1 MFVLNMLFRS
11 VCIKEMWSESLHTLP
26 SHWTCTVLKCE
37 QNCIQVSVP
46 WKAAWNWHTQQTQC
60 PATLCSTN
68 SPIWHKCLYNG
79 RGNMKWT
86 HTANQ
91 TSTHSLQH
99 KLTNMVQV
107 SVQRKRQHEMDTHT
121 KPNIHPLSA
130 AQTRQNGTNVCTMGS
145 NTKLDTHSKSK
156 HPPTLCSTNSLIW
169 RSQGPS
175 WWVSPDQWHPV
186 NDWCAPSPPAC
197 QPCHTAGDT
206 IIHVIQHNT
215 VHVCVPPLPEGQ
227 SCHTHTSTKTSH
239 FIQPVSVQYR

>member
-1 MFVLNMLFRS
+1 MFVLKMLFRS

-99 KLTNMVQV
+99 KLTDIAQM
-107 SVQRKRQHEMDTHT
+107 SVPWEVTRNLTHT
-121 KPNIHPLSA
+121 ANQNIHPLSA
-130 AQTRQNGTNVCTMGS
+130 AQTHWYGEVKGP
-145 NTKLDTHSKSK
+145 LDEFLLISDTQWTTDAHLLLL
-156 HPPTLCSTNSLIW
+156 HVSL
-169 RSQGPS
+169 
-175 WWVSPDQWHPV
+175 
-186 NDWCAPSPPAC
+186 
-197 QPCHTAGDT
+197 
-206 IIHVIQHNT
+206 VIQLGT
-215 VHVCVPPLPEGQ
+215 Q
-227 SCHTHTSTKTSH
+227 S
-239 FIQPVSVQYR
+239 YM

>member
-1 MFVLNMLFRS
+1 MFVLKMLFRS

-46 WKAAWNWHTQQTQC
+46 WKAAWNWQTQQTQC

-107 SVQRKRQHEMDTHT
+107 SVQRKRQHEMDTHS

-130 AQTRQNGTNVCTMGS
+130 AQTHQNGTNVCTMGS
-145 NTKLDTHSKSK
+145 NTKLT
-156 HPPTLCSTNSLIW
+156 
-169 RSQGPS
+169 
-175 WWVSPDQWHPV
+175 
-186 NDWCAPSPPAC
+186 
-197 QPCHTAGDT
+197 HTANQNIHPLSAAQTHWYGEVKGPLDEFLLISDT
-206 IIHVIQHNT
+206 QWTTDAHLLLLHVSLVIQLGT
-215 VHVCVPPLPEGQ
+215 Q
-227 SCHTHTSTKTSH
+227 S
-239 FIQPVSVQYR
+239 YM